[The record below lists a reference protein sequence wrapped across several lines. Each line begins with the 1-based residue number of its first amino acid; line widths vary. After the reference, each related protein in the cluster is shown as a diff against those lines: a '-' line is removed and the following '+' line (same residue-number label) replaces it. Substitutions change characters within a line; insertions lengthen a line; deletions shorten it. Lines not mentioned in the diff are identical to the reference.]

1 MNNQVRNRLSRGAMS
16 AVELFMAHLPEAAL
30 PDISRVILYGSRAR
44 GDHRGDSD
52 IDIAIVLPGAD
63 PDDGTMFEF
72 MVRLGALSF
81 NIMLEM
87 DSPID
92 VRAVLIWE
100 NELQEP
106 EKQHNPDFY
115 RNVLTD
121 GIDIKTLQ

>member
-1 MNNQVRNRLSRGAMS
+1 MSNKLSPGAMS

-30 PDISRVILYGSRAR
+30 PDISRIILYGSRAR

-63 PDDGTMFEF
+63 PNDGTMFEF
-72 MVRLGALSF
+72 MIRLGALSF
-81 NIMLEM
+81 NTMLKM
-87 DSPID
+87 DFPID
-92 VRAVLIWE
+92 VRAVLVWE

>member
-1 MNNQVRNRLSRGAMS
+1 MSNKLSPSAMN
-16 AVELFMAHLPEAAL
+16 AVQLFMAHLPEAAL

-44 GDHRGDSD
+44 GDHRRDSD

-63 PDDGTMFEF
+63 PNDGTMFES
-72 MVRLGALSF
+72 MMRLGALSF
-81 NIMLEM
+81 NIMLKM
-87 DSPID
+87 DFPID
-92 VRAVLIWE
+92 VRAVLVWE
-100 NELQEP
+100 NELREP